1 MKTKRERFE
10 EKLDGL
16 RELHGVNWRNVCHL
30 DLGGGGGSAPDP
42 NPGQIATAEAS
53 KEVAKIQQETAREY
67 LDFSKQQYQD
77 LKPIAEKIYTSL
89 QRLQDKQADIADANE
104 KRAAEYADYERTTFR
119 PLEQALVN
127 EANEYSTDA
136 KREQLASRGMADVA
150 TAYQAQRQQALD
162 TLARYGIN
170 PNSARFAAINASL
183 SRAQAADSAGAAN
196 NARTQ
201 AEQIGY
207 ARKLDASSLGRNLAS
222 NATSAYGTAINANN
236 ASSANASASY
246 GAIAAPGQQLGNAYG
261 QTSNMYGGATN
272 AYGTAGNIYGNEFN
286 TRMQAYQAQQSQDNS
301 LMSAVGGIAGRWAG
315 SQAGSAAI
323 ASFFADGG
331 KVHKGKGAVRGP
343 GGPVDDKIP
352 AMLSNG
358 EYVLPADTVKAIGKK
373 KLDKLV
379 DKTHTPA
386 AVQRRRQALK
396 GA

>member
-30 DLGGGGGSAPDP
+30 DLGGGDAPDP
-42 NPGQIATAEAS
+42 NPGQVAAADAS
-53 KEVAKIQQETAREY
+53 IEVAEIQRETAREY
-67 LDFSKQQYQD
+67 LDFSKQQYAD
-77 LKPIAEKIYTSL
+77 LKPVAERIYNSL

-104 KRAAEYADYERTTFR
+104 RRAAEYADYERTTFR

-127 EANEYSTDA
+127 EANAYDTEA

-183 SRAQAADSAGAAN
+183 SRAQSADSAGAAN
-196 NARTQ
+196 NARLQ
-201 AEQIGY
+201 AEQLGY
-207 ARKLDASSLGRNLAS
+207 ARKLDATALGRNLAS

-236 ASSANASASY
+236 ASGANASASY

-261 QTSNMYGGATN
+261 QASNIYGGATN
-272 AYGTAGNIYGNEFN
+272 AYGAAGNIYGNEFN
-286 TRMQAYQAQQSQDNS
+286 TRMQAYQAQQSQSNS
-301 LMSAVGGIAGRWAG
+301 LMGAVGGIAGRWAG
-315 SQAGSAAI
+315 SAAGSAAI
-323 ASFFADGG
+323 AALADGG

-352 AMLSNG
+352 AMLSDG

-379 DKTHTPA
+379 EKTHTPA